1 MKLSTSVLMTVL
13 VMPMLASC
21 GMFTHYATED
31 CSTLTGKDAM
41 RCMDYRQR
49 QANVAVSNE
58 VTELMKAYR
67 QCVQKHES
75 DSGKVKESCAM
86 YRDVLQN
93 VQVGQMSCM

>member
-1 MKLSTSVLMTVL
+1 MKLSTSVLIVL
-13 VMPMLASC
+13 ALPLLASC

-49 QANVAVSNE
+49 QANVAISNE

-67 QCVQKHES
+67 QCAQKHES

>member
-1 MKLSTSVLMTVL
+1 MKISTGLLMTVL
-13 VMPMLASC
+13 MMLMLTGC
-21 GMFTHYATED
+21 GMFTHYAKED
-31 CSTLTGKDAM
+31 CSTLTGRDAM

-49 QANVAVSNE
+49 QANAAISNE
-58 VTELMKAYR
+58 VTELLKGYR

>member
-1 MKLSTSVLMTVL
+1 MKISTSVLIVL
-13 VMPMLASC
+13 AMPLLASC

-67 QCVQKHES
+67 QCVQKNGP